1 MRMPRCGGAGGSVG
15 GRACSDRADLRRR
28 HLLDTARALF
38 VRNGFHQ
45 TGIAQIAAASG
56 IGVGQIY
63 RDFDGKERIIAAI
76 CETDVAAWLE
86 EDVLCA
92 AVAAH
97 DADAIRAWIRRFG
110 AHDEPLNECRMMAEI
125 VAESAR
131 NERIAT
137 LHREIDLRVRARLT
151 AALTALA
158 SGADRDDDIAMVVEF
173 ILAIGIGVMTRRTI
187 DPAMKIATVTPYI
200 GALIDR
206 ELAWLARPEDDG
218 VDGARAT
225 MAP

>member
-1 MRMPRCGGAGGSVG
+1 M
-15 GRACSDRADLRRR
+15 
-28 HLLDTARALF
+28 
-38 VRNGFHQ
+38 RNGFHQ
-45 TGIAQIAAASG
+45 TGVAQIAAASG

-92 AVAAH
+92 AVAAR
-97 DADAIRAWIRRFG
+97 DGQAIRAWIRRFA
-110 AHDEPLNECRMMAEI
+110 AHDEPLSECRMMAEI

-131 NERIAT
+131 NERIAA
-137 LHREIDLRVRARLT
+137 LHRDIDLRIRTRLT

-158 SGADRDDDIAMVVEF
+158 RGQDRGGDVAMVVEF

-187 DPAMKIATVTPYI
+187 DPTMEVAKVTRYI

-206 ELAWLARPEDDG
+206 ELEWLAR
-218 VDGARAT
+218 
-225 MAP
+225 